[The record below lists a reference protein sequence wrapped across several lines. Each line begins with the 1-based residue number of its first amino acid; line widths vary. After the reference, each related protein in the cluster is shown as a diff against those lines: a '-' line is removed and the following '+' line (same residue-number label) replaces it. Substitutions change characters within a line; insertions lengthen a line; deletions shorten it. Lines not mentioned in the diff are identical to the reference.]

1 MKQITALYA
10 RVSTSTQE
18 EEATIESQIAAI
30 QTYIQEK
37 EYELPDDYFF
47 LDQSVSGSHLER
59 PALDELRHLATEGS
73 FTVLVCYSPDRLSR
87 RYAHQWV
94 IIDELEKQGVR
105 VEFVNQPDLGDNP
118 QAQLLLGVQGLFAE
132 YEQAMIKERLR
143 LGRLYKMQTGQLM
156 HNSPPYGYRYVP
168 RDESGGGS
176 YWVIDEREADA
187 VRQIFAWYTKN
198 EQLTLWQITKQL
210 NQDHRHVLRKANSWQ
225 LSTVHNILQRMTYIG
240 RTYFN
245 QKRVDPDSRGTPLKI
260 GHGYRKSP
268 KLMMRPQEEW
278 IEVEVPPII
287 DESIWLHAQERLELN
302 QRFATRNNKKHFY
315 LLRSLLV
322 CDCCG
327 HTLQGRSQNGRIS
340 YFCQYGSKKRYEDVP
355 KHRNTIRGDII
366 EPLVWDAIAEL
377 LKHPNQIFAAWD
389 NQSED
394 DAKPNQ
400 LTRLQKRLTKVERQW
415 ERLLDAFQD
424 GLIEKSDLS
433 SRKTRIDQERQV
445 LTEQITHFQ
454 RHEMQQQV
462 KEQVLQDFI
471 TYCDTIQGT
480 LDNPT
485 PQVKQEV
492 LRLLIKEIV
501 VGKDMITI
509 KHIIPIDDFSRLLPR
524 GIRQKIPQVN

>member
-1 MKQITALYA
+1 MKQVTALYA

-30 QTYIQEK
+30 KTYIQEK
-37 EYELPDDYFF
+37 EYDLPDDYFF
-47 LDQSVSGSHLER
+47 LDQSVSGAYLER
-59 PALDELRHLATEGS
+59 PALDELRHLATEGAFS
-73 FTVLVCYSPDRLSR
+73 VLVCYSPDRLSR

-143 LGRLYKMQTGQLM
+143 LGRLYKIQTGQLM
-156 HNSPPYGYRYVP
+156 HNTPPYGYCYVP
-168 RDESGGGS
+168 RGESGGGS

-187 VRQIFAWYTKN
+187 IRQIFAWYTEN
-198 EQLTLWQITKQL
+198 EQLTLWQITKCL
-210 NQDHRHVLRKANSWQ
+210 NEDYRHVLRKAKAWQ
-225 LSTVHNILQRMTYIG
+225 LSTVHKILQRSTYVG

-245 QKRVDPDSRGTPLKI
+245 KKRVDPDSRGTPLKI
-260 GHGYRKSP
+260 GHGLRKSTR
-268 KLMMRPQEEW
+268 LITHPQSEW
-278 IEVEVPPII
+278 IEVEVPAII
-287 DESIWLHAQERLELN
+287 DESIWLRTQERLELN
-302 QRFATRNNKKHFY
+302 QRFAQRNNKKHFY

-340 YFCQYGSKKRYEDVP
+340 YFCQYGSKKRYEEVAE
-355 KHRNTIRGDII
+355 HR
-366 EPLVWDAIAEL
+366 
-377 LKHPNQIFAAWD
+377 NQIFTAWES
-389 NQSED
+389 QSED
-394 DAKPNQ
+394 DKKPEQ
-400 LTRLQKRLTKVERQW
+400 LTRLQKRLTKLERQW

-433 SRKTRIDQERQV
+433 SRKSRLDQERQV
-445 LTEQITHFQ
+445 LTEQIDHLQ
-454 RHEMQQQV
+454 RHEMQKQV
-462 KEQVLQDFI
+462 KEQVLQDFVA
-471 TYCDTIQGT
+471 YCDTIQGA

-492 LRLLIKEIV
+492 LRLLIKEVV

-509 KHIIPIDDFSRLLPR
+509 KHFIPIDDFSRLLPR
-524 GIRQKIPQVN
+524 GVCRNYPFYT